1 MVLISSARLAASNRD
16 PGLMLA
22 MPVVF
27 VATHVVYGAGSIAA
41 ILDPAGRRR

>member
-1 MVLISSARLAASNRD
+1 MVLVASARLAVRNRD

-27 VATHVVYGAGSIAA
+27 VATHIVYGAGSIAG
-41 ILDPAGRRR
+41 ILEPAGRRR